1 MFYRLGQ
8 LVTRYRWF
16 IVGFWFI
23 AVVVALPFA
32 PQASNVLQAGGF
44 VSPDAESERALA
56 LLANKLHLN
65 VNIVQVIFTSQ
76 RYTAYD
82 PQFVQE
88 AQQSLASVQSM
99 PGVASIISFVDDPRQ
114 ISLDRRAAYVD
125 VVLNTDP
132 NSSPKLLP
140 ELQRRLHPVPD
151 LKTSIGGGA
160 GVLPGYSD
168 RQRE

>member
-32 PQASNVLQAGGF
+32 PQASNILQAGGF
-44 VSPDAESERALA
+44 TSPDAESEQALA

-82 PQFVQE
+82 PQFVLE
-88 AQQSLASVQSM
+88 AQQSLASVQRM
-99 PGVASIISFVDDPRQ
+99 PGVASIISFADNPRQ
-114 ISLDRRAAYVD
+114 ISLDRHAAYVNIA
-125 VVLNTDP
+125 VT
-132 NSSPKLLP
+132 
-140 ELQRRLHPVPD
+140 
-151 LKTSIGGGA
+151 T
-160 GVLPGYSD
+160 
-168 RQRE
+168 

>member
-1 MFYRLGQ
+1 MFYRLGK

-44 VSPDAESERALA
+44 TSPDAESEQALA

-82 PQFVQE
+82 ARFAQE
-88 AQQSLASVQSM
+88 AQQSLAGVQQM
-99 PGVASIISFVDDPRQ
+99 P
-114 ISLDRRAAYVD
+114 
-125 VVLNTDP
+125 
-132 NSSPKLLP
+132 
-140 ELQRRLHPVPD
+140 E
-151 LKTSIGGGA
+151 
-160 GVLPGYSD
+160 
-168 RQRE
+168 